1 MTEVSNRGRMGNVG
15 VNLEVGKMKLIL
27 SRLSWMALSFLLLV
41 PSLAHAHIGAGSTS
55 GFAAGLN
62 HPLGGLDHI
71 LAMIAVGIWAAQVGG
86 RALWAVPSAFVIMMM
101 FGGALG
107 VSGAYV
113 PFVEQGIVLSVL
125 MLGVFIVA
133 AVRMPLLAS
142 MFVVGMFAV
151 FHGHSHGTEIP
162 SMVSGFAY
170 GAGFAFATAS
180 LHLAGIGFVV
190 MLQKKMSAQIVR
202 FSGVTITAG
211 GLFLLL

>member
-1 MTEVSNRGRMGNVG
+1 MGNAG
-15 VNLEVGKMKLIL
+15 FNLEVGKMKMIL
-27 SRLSWMALSFLLLV
+27 SRLNWMVLSFLLLV

-55 GFAAGLN
+55 GFGSGLN
-62 HPLGGLDHI
+62 HPLGGLDHV

-86 RALWAVPSAFVIMMM
+86 RAIWAVPSAFVIMMI

-107 VSGAYV
+107 LSGAYL
-113 PFVEQGIVLSVL
+113 PFVEQGITLSVL

-142 MFVVGMFAV
+142 MLVVGMFAV

-162 SMVSGFAY
+162 SMAPGFAY

-180 LHLAGIGFVV
+180 LHLAGIGFAV
-190 MLQKKMSAQIVR
+190 MLQQKMSVQIVR
-202 FSGVTITAG
+202 FAGATITAG
-211 GLFLLL
+211 GLFLLF